1 MKKWQTITA
10 IALTIFAL
18 SIGGFVTYTYLRPP
32 HYGGGIFT
40 DETSQST
47 TSTSDTISSTT
58 ETSQSIISTSET
70 GGDDGYHEEAVT
82 ETETNTASSNIIY
95 LTDVVGLGTDPSIFK
110 DGGYY
115 IVAPGGLRSG
125 SEIVYSVYRLERE
138 GTMADGKPIV
148 ATKDYVRTI
157 DSYDVAREFLY
168 WLRYYDPD
176 NTPNSSLEENW
187 NYFVTEREG

>member
-18 SIGGFVTYTYLRPP
+18 SIGGFVTYTYLRPS

-40 DETSQST
+40 DETSQYT

-70 GGDDGYHEEAVT
+70 GSDDGYHEEAV
-82 ETETNTASSNIIY
+82 TETNTASSNIIY

-115 IVAPGGLRSG
+115 IVAPGGVRSG

-148 ATKDYVRTI
+148 ATKDSILTGPYNITK
-157 DSYDVAREFLY
+157 EFLY

>member
-18 SIGGFVTYTYLRPP
+18 SIGGFVTYTYLRPS

-40 DETSQST
+40 DETSQSKT
-47 TSTSDTISSTT
+47 
-58 ETSQSIISTSET
+58 STSET

-115 IVAPGGLRSG
+115 IVAPGGVRSG

-148 ATKDYVRTI
+148 ATKDSILTGPYNITK
-157 DSYDVAREFLY
+157 EFLY

>member
-1 MKKWQTITA
+1 M
-10 IALTIFAL
+10 
-18 SIGGFVTYTYLRPP
+18 
-32 HYGGGIFT
+32 
-40 DETSQST
+40 
-47 TSTSDTISSTT
+47 
-58 ETSQSIISTSET
+58 
-70 GGDDGYHEEAVT
+70 
-82 ETETNTASSNIIY
+82 
-95 LTDVVGLGTDPSIFK
+95 
-110 DGGYY
+110 
-115 IVAPGGLRSG
+115 APGGLRSG

-148 ATKDYVRTI
+148 ATKDYVRTT

>member
-1 MKKWQTITA
+1 M
-10 IALTIFAL
+10 
-18 SIGGFVTYTYLRPP
+18 TYTYLRPP

-148 ATKDYVRTI
+148 ATKDYVRTT

>member
-18 SIGGFVTYTYLRPP
+18 SIGGFVTYTYLRPS
-32 HYGGGIFT
+32 HYGGGIST

-47 TSTSDTISSTT
+47 TSTSDTTSSTT

-70 GGDDGYHEEAVT
+70 GGDDGYHEEAV
-82 ETETNTASSNIIY
+82 TETNTASSNIIY

-115 IVAPGGLRSG
+115 IVSPGGVRSG

-148 ATKDYVRTI
+148 ATKDYVRTT

-187 NYFVTEREG
+187 NYFVREREG